1 MASEGQ
7 KIYARDC
14 AACHD
19 PRAEFTNKVVPI
31 TEIGTDPER
40 MYSWSKDAA
49 AEANRRVKQLG
60 IDRPPMVETQDPYG
74 YVSPPLDGIWL
85 RAPYLHNGSVPT
97 LRDLLNSPGERPQT
111 FHRGYDVFDPVKVG
125 FKEPLPRPTGPTGEL
140 RQPYFL
146 FDTTEKGNGNKG
158 HTYGTQL
165 SEQDKEKLL
174 EYLKTL

>member
-1 MASEGQ
+1 VALLPRRIRSIRKWPAEGQ

-31 TEIGTDPER
+31 TEVGTDPER

-97 LRDLLNSPGERPQT
+97 LRDLLNSPSERPQLFIAAT
-111 FHRGYDVFDPVKVG
+111 MFSIRSKLDSKSRRHD
-125 FKEPLPRPTGPTGEL
+125 
-140 RQPYFL
+140 QP
-146 FDTTEKGNGNKG
+146 G
-158 HTYGTQL
+158 QPA
-165 SEQDKEKLL
+165 S
-174 EYLKTL
+174 

>member
-1 MASEGQ
+1 
-7 KIYARDC
+7 
-14 AACHD
+14 
-19 PRAEFTNKVVPI
+19 
-31 TEIGTDPER
+31 

-60 IDRPPMVETQDPYG
+60 IDRPPMVETRDPYG

-125 FKEPLPRPTGPTGEL
+125 FKEPPPRPTGPTGEL
-140 RQPYFL
+140 TQLYSL
-146 FDTTEKGNGNKG
+146 FDTREKGNGNQG

-165 SEQDKEKLL
+165 SNEDKEKLL